1 LGEPCDVGPLGEVD
15 EPQLPEQRGD
25 ARELADE
32 PAWFA
37 AMAPRC
43 RDPNYYP
50 FAPIVT
56 CH

>member
-1 LGEPCDVGPLGEVD
+1 LGEPYDVDPLGEVNGL
-15 EPQLPEQRGD
+15 QLPEQRGD
-25 ARELADE
+25 PRELADE

-37 AMAPRC
+37 AVAPRC
-43 RDPNYYP
+43 RDPNYYL

>member
-1 LGEPCDVGPLGEVD
+1 VD

-37 AMAPRC
+37 AVAPRC
-43 RDPNYYP
+43 RDPNYYL